1 MQNSFRWYGPNDP
14 VSLSDIRQSNAEYLV
29 TSLHQIPSGE
39 KWSKIDVK
47 KRIDFIEKYNTSK
60 NINLK
65 WNVVESIPVHNNIK
79 LRNKNY
85 KKLINNYKD
94 TIANIAKN
102 NIKIICYNFMP
113 IVDWTRTQLDFKLPT
128 DGLAL
133 KFNYL
138 QIIIFERFILKL
150 KDLESRYTSKQIKN
164 AEILY
169 KKMKL
174 KDLNNMKFSIMGG
187 LPASETN
194 YSINSF
200 KQMLDA
206 YKNINH
212 DNLRGN
218 LRDFLQEIIPVAEE
232 NNVKMAIHPDD
243 PPIPLFG
250 VPRVVSTLDDFD
262 FILKSTRSQSNGMTF
277 CSGSL
282 GSNINNDVYKIFNKF
297 KDKIHFIHLRNVK
310 IEKDKKSFYE
320 SNHLNGD
327 IDFVKL
333 IKMIT
338 KEEKRRS
345 KNKKVEI
352 PMRPDHGHC
361 LLDDQ
366 KKKTSN
372 PGYTAI
378 GRLMGLS
385 ELRGIIKAVKYETK
399 TY

>member
-14 VSLSDIRQSNAEYLV
+14 VSLSDIRQTNAEYLV
-29 TSLHQIPSGE
+29 TSLHQIPYGE
-39 KWSKIDVK
+39 KWTKNDVK
-47 KRIDFIEKYNTSK
+47 KRINFIKKHNTSN

-79 LRNKNY
+79 LRHKNY

-102 NIKIICYNFMP
+102 NIKTICYNFMP

-133 KFNYL
+133 RFNYL
-138 QIIIFERFILKL
+138 QVIIFERFILKL
-150 KDLESRYTSKQIKN
+150 KDLESRYTFKQIKN

-169 KKMKL
+169 KKMKP
-174 KDLNNMKFSIMGG
+174 KDVNNMKFSIMGG

-194 YSINSF
+194 YSVNSF

-206 YKNINH
+206 YKNVDH
-212 DNLRGN
+212 DNLREN
-218 LRDFLQEIIPVAEE
+218 LIDFLKEIIPVAEE

-250 VPRVVSTLDDFD
+250 VPRIVSTLDDYD
-262 FILKSTRSQSNGMTF
+262 FILNSFRSKSNGMTF

-320 SNHLNGD
+320 SNHLSGD
-327 IDFVKL
+327 VDFVRL
-333 IKMIT
+333 IKMIL
-338 KEEKRRS
+338 KEEKKRS
-345 KNKKVEI
+345 KYKKIEI

-366 KKKTSN
+366 KKKTFN

-385 ELRGIIKAVKYETK
+385 ELRGIIKAVI
-399 TY
+399 